1 MKEERYKPNIEI
13 GLTNEQ
19 VQQRKTENLVN
30 HNHEVPTKSIKQILQ
45 ENFITLFNILNLI
58 LGFLI
63 FATGSYKNMTFLL
76 IAIINT
82 AISTIQEIHSKRV
95 IDKLSILAQ
104 SKAKVIRDGKKQ
116 EIDIEEIVLDD
127 IVIFQT
133 GDQIATDS
141 IVQEGEVEVDE
152 SFITGEPN
160 AITKTKGEMLLSG
173 SFIVSGICKA
183 KVEHV
188 GEENYT
194 AQISKGAKYVKK
206 VKSEIMISLNKI
218 IRILSIA
225 IIPIGLILFWNQLQ
239 VPEATVK
246 EAILKSVA
254 AIIGMIPEGLVLLT
268 STVLAVS
275 VIRLS
280 RRKVLVQELY
290 SIESLA
296 HIDTICLDKTG
307 TITKGKMR
315 VSEIKTYNE
324 TILPKPFKDMMIA
337 FVNGMDD
344 NNATFHAF
352 KKYFQ
357 GDISYE
363 ISDKVAF
370 SSERKWSSI
379 SFKNEGSI
387 IVGAPERL
395 FDKSNMEVPKEINE
409 LQKDGKRVL
418 GIAYTKSIIDEP
430 ELPELEVIAIA
441 ILEDPLRKNAK
452 EILKYFKDQGIDVK
466 IISGDNSLTVSN
478 IAKKAGLEDYESY
491 IDLSTIK
498 TDAEL
503 VDLVDKYSI
512 FARVLPHQKSIIV
525 KALQAKGHKV
535 AMTGDGVN
543 DVIALRESD
552 CSITLP
558 EATDSAKQVS
568 QIVLLNS
575 DFSVLKDVLMEGRR
589 VVNNITKVAR
599 IFFIKTIYSILLSI
613 FCIIT
618 NMEFPFIPIQITLV
632 DLVIEAYTSFFIT
645 FEQNKKPVTGAFL
658 MTALTNAL
666 PFALVIMFN
675 IIFLT
680 FLGDTLTIS
689 QTSATTIMYLL
700 IGFVSILAVQEVC
713 KPYTKVHLFLFLTTA
728 VGFYVAVILFR
739 NLLHISL
746 DLQNNEIV
754 ITIILA
760 VISYLFISIKRTIY
774 RRKNIGL
781 TN

>member
-1 MKEERYKPNIEI
+1 MDEKIN
-13 GLTNEQ
+13 GLTDKEVQEQ
-19 VQQRKTENLVN
+19 IEQGHINKAEQNNLKT
-30 HNHEVPTKSIKQILQ
+30 TKQIIFD
-45 ENFITLFNILNLI
+45 NVFTLFNLYNLI
-58 LGFLI
+58 IAIALLCVKAYTNTFFFLI
-63 FATGSYKNMTFLL
+63 ITINV
-76 IAIINT
+76 IIG
-82 AISTIQEIHSKRV
+82 IVQEIHGRNLVKR
-95 IDKLSILAQ
+95 LSILNA
-104 SKAKVIRDGKKQ
+104 SKATVIRNGKEQK
-116 EIDIEEIVLDD
+116 INIEEIVLGD
-127 IVIFQT
+127 IILLAQ
-133 GDQIATDS
+133 GDQIPSDS
-141 IVQEGEVEVDE
+141 YVLNGEIEVNE
-152 SFITGEPN
+152 SLLTGESDLILKN
-160 AITKTKGEMLLSG
+160 KDDKLLSG
-173 SFIVSGICKA
+173 SYVASGKCYA
-183 KVEHV
+183 KVEKV
-188 GEENYT
+188 GEDNFANQIVNATKKQKENNSEL
-194 AQISKGAKYVKK
+194 INSMKK
-206 VKSEIMISLNKI
+206 VTNFTSFV
-218 IRILSIA
+218 
-225 IIPIGLILFWNQLQ
+225 IIPVGIFLFIQAYFFRENDLTQS
-239 VPEATVK
+239 VVAT
-246 EAILKSVA
+246 SA
-254 AIIGMIPEGLVLLT
+254 ALLGMLPKGLVLLIT
-268 STVLAVS
+268 IALESGVIKLA
-275 VIRLS
+275 
-280 RRKVLVQELY
+280 KKQVLVQELY

-575 DFSVLKDVLMEGRR
+575 DFSVLKDVMMEGRR